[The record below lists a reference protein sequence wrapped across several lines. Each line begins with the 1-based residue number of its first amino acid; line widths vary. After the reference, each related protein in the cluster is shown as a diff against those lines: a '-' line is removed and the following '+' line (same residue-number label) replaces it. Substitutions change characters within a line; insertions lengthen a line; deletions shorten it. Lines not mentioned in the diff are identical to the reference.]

1 MTEAEQDIVAD
12 IEADAGEESSVRRKK
27 DIVDHVSQA
36 TGLKK
41 RDVREALDAAF
52 GYLHSSL
59 LDGKE
64 IAYPTLGKI
73 KVQVQRADSENP
85 KMVYRVALNK
95 NTVHEDDGETALDPA
110 EKDA

>member
-1 MTEAEQDIVAD
+1 VTEADQDIVAD
-12 IEADAGEESSVRRKK
+12 IEADAGAESPIRRKK

-73 KVQVQRADSENP
+73 KVQIQRADSDNP

-95 NTVHEDDGETALDPA
+95 NAVQQDEGESELDPT